1 VPHLYPGVRWL
12 DTLPQIGFR
21 GVVLGNEVLD
31 AMPAVCFR
39 LKREFVFERRV
50 TLSAKGQ
57 FIWTEQA
64 ASASLKAMV
73 KHIMSQ
79 LPESLPADYCSE
91 VNLRLRAWFR
101 AMEATLEQAVMI
113 LIDYGYPR
121 HDYYHPQ
128 RSQGTLLCHYRHLA
142 HDDPYY
148 YPGLQDISTNVD
160 FTAVAEAADDAGMCL
175 LGYTSQAQFLLANG
189 LGEAFSNVVD
199 QRLQLE
205 YSQQIKQLTM
215 PSEMGERFQIIAL
228 GKAFDMPLQG
238 FGLRDLRSR
247 L

>member
-1 VPHLYPGVRWL
+1 
-12 DTLPQIGFR
+12 
-21 GVVLGNEVLD
+21 
-31 AMPAVCFR
+31 
-39 LKREFVFERRV
+39 
-50 TLSAKGQ
+50 
-57 FIWTEQA
+57 
-64 ASASLKAMV
+64 MV
-73 KHIMSQ
+73 QRIMGQ

-91 VNLRLRAWFR
+91 VNLSLRPWLK

-142 HDDPYY
+142 HDDPFF
-148 YPGLQDISTNVD
+148 YPGLQDISANVD
-160 FTAVAEAADDAGMCL
+160 FTAVAEAADNAGMCL

-189 LGEAFSNVVD
+189 LGEIFSTVVD

-205 YSQQIKQLTM
+205 YSQQIKRLTM
-215 PSEMGERFQIIAL
+215 PSEMGERFQVIAL

-238 FGLRDLRSR
+238 FVLRDLRSR